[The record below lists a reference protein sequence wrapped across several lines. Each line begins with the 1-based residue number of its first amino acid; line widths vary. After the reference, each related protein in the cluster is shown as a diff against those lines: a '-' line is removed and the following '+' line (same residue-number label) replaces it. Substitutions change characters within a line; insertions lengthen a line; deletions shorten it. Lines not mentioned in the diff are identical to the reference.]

1 MDIEYTD
8 CTGGFLKGKNRVLGE
23 LLYIGLRYEKSRPWK
38 RKFKKEQTEHIVLL
52 REILMAMMEGEVS
65 KNDTL
70 VIENLW
76 KLIHK
81 RKDLKKQYRFTE
93 DVRKKFSKKEYT
105 LITFVDDSF
114 LQPEINELML
124 CLLNEVIENLSLFFV
139 DKKRVKKLLQALHN
153 LPRVYLTQNLPT
165 LCDRKEARLNPE
177 LAMKYAEDNMDDS
190 MKEKYKNFF
199 H

>member
-1 MDIEYTD
+1 ME
-8 CTGGFLKGKNRVLGE
+8 KNRVLGE

-93 DVRKKFSKKEYT
+93 DVRKKFSKK
-105 LITFVDDSF
+105 
-114 LQPEINELML
+114 
-124 CLLNEVIENLSLFFV
+124 
-139 DKKRVKKLLQALHN
+139 
-153 LPRVYLTQNLPT
+153 RVYIDYI
-165 LCDRKEARLNPE
+165 C
-177 LAMKYAEDNMDDS
+177 
-190 MKEKYKNFF
+190 
-199 H
+199 

>member
-1 MDIEYTD
+1 ME
-8 CTGGFLKGKNRVLGE
+8 KNRVLGE

-38 RKFKKEQTEHIVLL
+38 RKFNKEQTEHIVLL

-81 RKDLKKQYRFTE
+81 
-93 DVRKKFSKKEYT
+93 
-105 LITFVDDSF
+105 I
-114 LQPEINELML
+114 
-124 CLLNEVIENLSLFFV
+124 FV

>member
-1 MDIEYTD
+1 ME
-8 CTGGFLKGKNRVLGE
+8 KNRVLDE

-38 RKFKKEQTEHIVLL
+38 RKFKKEQMEHIVLL

-81 RKDLKKQYRFTE
+81 
-93 DVRKKFSKKEYT
+93 
-105 LITFVDDSF
+105 I
-114 LQPEINELML
+114 
-124 CLLNEVIENLSLFFV
+124 FV

>member
-1 MDIEYTD
+1 ME
-8 CTGGFLKGKNRVLGE
+8 KNRVLGE

-70 VIENLW
+70 VIE
-76 KLIHK
+76 K
-81 RKDLKKQYRFTE
+81 RKDLEKQYRFTE
-93 DVRKKFSKKEYT
+93 DVRKKFSNKEYT
-105 LITFVDDSF
+105 LITVVDDSF

-124 CLLNEVIENLSLFFV
+124 CLLNEVIEKLSLFFV

-153 LPRVYLTQNLPT
+153 LPRVYLTQNSPT